1 MSLIND
7 ALKKAQNRHGDTSPP
22 TIASNGPAAI
32 PAAPRKGRTPLG
44 KLIVAAAVLSLFS
57 ATVSAVLIFFVM
69 RETETPAPP
78 PSSPPVAKPSAPSP
92 VVAHPATVATAPQ
105 TTAASQPAPAI
116 SPSPAV
122 IAPAAPVV
130 TSVPPTTPPI
140 TPAPSAAENPVGVPE
155 PEPAPAIKLGTRIQ
169 AFVDRLRVTSIRISD
184 TGNKAILNDRLFRVN
199 DLVEPSL
206 GLRLT
211 EIQPRLLIFT
221 DENGDVYQ
229 RHF

>member
-22 TIASNGPAAI
+22 TIAPNGPAAI

-44 KLIVAAAVLSLFS
+44 KLIVAAAVISLFS

-78 PSSPPVAKPSAPSP
+78 PSSTPAATTPAPVATTPQSSTPAESAP
-92 VVAHPATVATAPQ
+92 VV
-105 TTAASQPAPAI
+105 SG
-116 SPSPAV
+116 SPAV
-122 IAPAAPVV
+122 VAPAAPVI
-130 TSVPPTTPPI
+130 TSVPPATPPI
-140 TPAPSAAENPVGVPE
+140 TPAPVAAENPVVAPE